1 MRKWIL
7 FGALMLG
14 LVQLEWGLE
23 RWASRA
29 APGSDSDEQMHM
41 VGHQYISVYGAVPI
55 ASRFLG
61 ASGGSSDNPLRQRN
75 TVRD

>member
-29 APGSDSDEQMHM
+29 APGST
-41 VGHQYISVYGAVPI
+41 
-55 ASRFLG
+55 
-61 ASGGSSDNPLRQRN
+61 GSSQLMENPYPLP
-75 TVRD
+75 TPVPTPSS